1 LVELAVEP
9 TSGGGRPWDL
19 LSAMSVLMIVPVL
32 IIVLLFQRM
41 IVAGLTRGA
50 MKG

>member
-1 LVELAVEP
+1 MAVVV
-9 TSGGGRPWDL
+9 
-19 LSAMSVLMIVPVL
+19 AMSVVMIVPVL